1 STYASLEDKKHRHR
15 SHRRHGDGETEGRGD
30 GEKERRREKAA
41 LQSLRLPVPLSLR
54 LPVPLSLRLRISAPP
69 RLCGYAYLIRIFTRL
84 AAKPL
89 TLTRTSTAR
98 SPPPARLA
106 GNSTFIWSR
115 AVKNPCAPAKS
126 VLAGFPSMVTVTAS
140 ATPSSSFGFAA

>member
-1 STYASLEDKKHRHR
+1 YASLEDKKHRHR

-54 LPVPLSLRLRISAPP
+54 LRISAPP
-69 RLCGYAYLIRIFTRL
+69 RLCGYAYLIRIVTRL

-115 AVKNPCAPAKS
+115 AVKNPCAPA
-126 VLAGFPSMVTVTAS
+126 
-140 ATPSSSFGFAA
+140 